1 MRPVAPCGQTMCGA
15 LYPTRSG
22 HSPTGGYAG
31 SVRTHERVLAHL
43 EDGIAAGRWS
53 LGERLP
59 GERAL
64 AEELGVSRPSVREAM
79 RILEALGIVRSGVG
93 SGPEAGAIVV
103 DRPAAGL
110 GTAVR
115 LHVATGTLPVTDVV
129 ATRAALET
137 WAMRQAA
144 GRVVTAS
151 PLLPEADAG
160 PVVPAARLA
169 EARRLLVAM
178 DDPGLAVADF
188 IALDQD
194 FHLELVRLAE
204 NQLVEAILGGLR
216 SAIGSYVADGAER
229 LASWA
234 TTATRLCTEHAA
246 ILAAVAAGDADA
258 AERAAHRHIWGFY
271 AETGLATTA

>member
-1 MRPVAPCGQTMCGA
+1 M
-15 LYPTRSG
+15 
-22 HSPTGGYAG
+22 
-31 SVRTHERVLAHL
+31 RTHERVLAHL
-43 EDGIAAGRWS
+43 EDGIAAGRWP
-53 LGERLP
+53 LGARLP

-93 SGPEAGAIVV
+93 SGPDAGAIVI

-115 LHVATGTLPVTDVV
+115 LHVATGTLPVGDVV

-144 GRVVTAS
+144 GRVVAAS
-151 PLLPEADAG
+151 PLLPDEPTPPG
-160 PVVPAARLA
+160 VPQARLV
-169 EARRLLVAM
+169 EARRLLAAM
-178 DDPGLAVADF
+178 DDPALAVGDF

-229 LASWA
+229 LTSWPA
-234 TTATRLCTEHAA
+234 TAVRLCGEHAE
-246 ILAAVAAGDADA
+246 ILDAVAAGDPEG

-271 AETGLATTA
+271 AETGLADATR